1 MSERHH
7 HHDHR
12 LRDDASVFKER
23 SLNSIVFWR
32 KFEKWVKIIVVVIA
46 ILMVIAVIYVYT
58 FG

>member
-12 LRDDASVFKER
+12 HRDDASLFKER
-23 SLNSIVFWR
+23 SLNSIEFRR
-32 KFEKWVKIIVVVIA
+32 KFEKWLKFIVVVIA
-46 ILMVIAVIYVYT
+46 ILMVMAVIYVYT